1 MQLASQKLGD
11 SDGCRIGHIINHVVR
26 LSFAIWEIS
35 RTGWAY
41 FPTLQDVLAP
51 ATFLNTK
58 AANIMGCEDS
68 VLCAVIVRKGVKTSL
83 KISKQKILVVDDD
96 RAIRWTLS
104 EALRSWSFASL
115 EAGTVA
121 DALAQFQAELPT
133 AVLLDID
140 LPDGS
145 GLDALRQIKTER
157 PETVVIII
165 TGNVLIDN
173 TIAALRGGAYD
184 FITKPINLEELRV
197 TIRNGIEAHHLRR
210 EVDQVRRERAQQFAF
225 EQIVGESPAMQKML
239 SLAAKVAESEVS
251 SVLLQ
256 GESGTGKD
264 LVAKAIHYGSRRSD
278 RPFVA
283 INCAAL
289 PATLI
294 ESELFG
300 YEKGAFTDAKS
311 RKEGLFEQ
319 AEGGTLLLDEI
330 GELELALQAKLLRV
344 LEEGAFRRVG
354 GLKDIP
360 LDVRVIAASNRDLKT
375 ESEAGRFRLD
385 LYYRLSIIQ
394 IDIPPLRERGDDVLL
409 LAEHYINTIG
419 SRLRLRN
426 KISGLSSEVAAVFRR
441 YSWPGN
447 VRELRNVV
455 ERALILEDNSLI
467 TTEYLPPGIIG
478 ELVPAHNAAKNSRD
492 GSVHFLLPAA
502 GIKLDDVELAFVRQA
517 IERSDGNQ
525 TRAAE
530 LLGISRDQL
539 RYRLKKL
546 EGTDTATA
554 DSAA

>member
-1 MQLASQKLGD
+1 MVHAYNNFSIKLIESKRSHD
-11 SDGCRIGHIINHVVR
+11 
-26 LSFAIWEIS
+26 LK
-35 RTGWAY
+35 
-41 FPTLQDVLAP
+41 
-51 ATFLNTK
+51 NTK
-58 AANIMGCEDS
+58 E
-68 VLCAVIVRKGVKTSL
+68 T
-83 KISKQKILVVDDD
+83 ILIVDDEV
-96 RAIRWTLS
+96 AIRWTLS
-104 EALRSWSFASL
+104 EALRRWSFEPL

-121 DALAQFQAELPT
+121 EALSIAASESPA

-145 GLDALRQIKTER
+145 GLDVLRHIKDQR
-157 PETVVIII
+157 PDVVVIMI
-165 TGNVLIDN
+165 TGNVDVAN

-184 FITKPINLEELRV
+184 FIAKPINLEELRV
-197 TIRNGIEAHHLRR
+197 TIRNGIEAHRLRR
-210 EVDQVRRERAQQFAF
+210 EVSQVRKERAQQFAF
-225 EQIVGESPAMQKML
+225 EQIVGQSPAMQKML

-264 LVAKAIHYGSRRSD
+264 LVAKAIHYGSQRAE

-300 YEKGAFTDAKS
+300 YEKGAFTDAKA

-330 GELELALQAKLLRV
+330 GELELSLQAKLLRV

-354 GLKDIP
+354 GLKDIS

-375 ESEAGRFRLD
+375 ESEAGRFRGD

-394 IDIPPLRERGDDVLL
+394 IDIPPLRDRGDDVLL
-409 LAEHYINTIG
+409 LAEHYIKTIG
-419 SRLRLRN
+419 SRLRVR
-426 KISGLSSEVAAVFRR
+426 KVTGVTPEVAEMFRR
-441 YSWPGN
+441 YEWPGN
-447 VRELRNVV
+447 VRELRNVI
-455 ERALILEDNSLI
+455 ERALILEDNDLI
-467 TTEYLPPGIIG
+467 TMEYLPPALIG
-478 ELVPAHNAAKNSRD
+478 
-492 GSVHFLLPAA
+492 GSVPQTSSSNSSSSDVTPQFLLPAK
-502 GIKLDDVELAFVRQA
+502 GISLDQIEMSFVRQA
-517 IERSDGNQ
+517 IERSEGNQ

-546 EGTDTATA
+546 EEDG
-554 DSAA
+554 SLAAEPK

>member
-1 MQLASQKLGD
+1 
-11 SDGCRIGHIINHVVR
+11 
-26 LSFAIWEIS
+26 
-35 RTGWAY
+35 
-41 FPTLQDVLAP
+41 
-51 ATFLNTK
+51 
-58 AANIMGCEDS
+58 
-68 VLCAVIVRKGVKTSL
+68 
-83 KISKQKILVVDDD
+83 VVDDD

-104 EALRSWSFASL
+104 EALRSWSFVPI
-115 EAGTVA
+115 EAGSVA
-121 DALAQFQAELPT
+121 EALAQFSAETP
-133 AVLLDID
+133 AAILLDID

-145 GLDALRQIKTER
+145 GLDVLRQIKAER
-157 PETVVIII
+157 PEAVVIMI

-184 FITKPINLEELRV
+184 FIGKPVSLEELRV
-197 TIRNGIEAHHLRR
+197 TIRNGLEARQLRR

-239 SLAAKVAESEVS
+239 SLAGKVAESEVS
-251 SVLLQ
+251 SILLQ

-264 LVAKAIHYGSRRSD
+264 LVAKAIHYGSRRAE

-300 YEKGAFTDAKS
+300 YEKGAFTDAKA

-330 GELELALQAKLLRV
+330 GELELSLQAKLLRV

-409 LAEHYINTIG
+409 LAQHYIDTIG
-419 SRLRLRN
+419 SRLRLRR
-426 KISGLSSEVAAVFRR
+426 KITGLSPDVAAVFRR
-441 YSWPGN
+441 YGWPGN
-447 VRELRNVV
+447 VRELRNVI
-455 ERALILEDNSLI
+455 ERALILEDSEVI
-467 TTEYLPPGIIG
+467 TREYLPRGLTGESASHIGAAARDSSSGVQFVLPGPGI
-478 ELVPAHNAAKNSRD
+478 S
-492 GSVHFLLPAA
+492 
-502 GIKLDDVELAFVRQA
+502 LDDVEMSFVKQA
-517 IERSDGNQ
+517 IERSEGNQ

-546 EGTDTATA
+546 EGAESLASD
-554 DSAA
+554 AAS